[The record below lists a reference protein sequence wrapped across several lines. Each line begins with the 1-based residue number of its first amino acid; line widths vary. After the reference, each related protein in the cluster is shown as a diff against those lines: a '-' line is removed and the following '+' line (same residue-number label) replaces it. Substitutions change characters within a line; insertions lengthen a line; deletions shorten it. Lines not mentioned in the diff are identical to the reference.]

1 MFEDNDN
8 NFTGPNNGVEVGN
21 AINLLGIMLGY
32 ENLMENRLQS
42 RKNNIQE
49 HNQKQAKVILED
61 LHKQFESQNELLYYQ
76 NKLLEEILFILKG
89 EK

>member
-1 MFEDNDN
+1 MFENNDN

-49 HNQKQAKVILED
+49 HNQKQSKVILDD
-61 LHKQFESQNELLYYQ
+61 LHRQFESQNELLYYQ